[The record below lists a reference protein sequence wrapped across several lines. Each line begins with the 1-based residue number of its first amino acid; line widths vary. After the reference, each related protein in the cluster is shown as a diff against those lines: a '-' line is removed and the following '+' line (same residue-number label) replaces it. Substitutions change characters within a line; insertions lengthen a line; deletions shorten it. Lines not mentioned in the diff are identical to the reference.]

1 VSRHVDLVG
10 ILHVIWGGLGV
21 LLGVALMILAAGALA
36 IARMPEHEAS
46 AVAAGLTAIALG
58 GVGLGVSAGG
68 ALSAWIGA
76 GLRRHRAPARIAA
89 FALALLN
96 LFILPFGTA
105 LGIYTFW
112 TLAHHDA
119 RELFEPAA
127 QPGL

>member
-1 VSRHVDLVG
+1 VNRHVDLVG
-10 ILHVIWGGLGV
+10 LLHVLWGGLGV
-21 LLGVALMILAAGALA
+21 LLGVALVILAAGALA
-36 IARMPEHEAS
+36 IAKMPEHKAS

-58 GVGLGVSAGG
+58 GVGVVLAAGG
-68 ALSAWIGA
+68 ALSAWIGT
-76 GLRRHRAPARIAA
+76 GLRRHRAPARVAA

-127 QPGL
+127 PREL